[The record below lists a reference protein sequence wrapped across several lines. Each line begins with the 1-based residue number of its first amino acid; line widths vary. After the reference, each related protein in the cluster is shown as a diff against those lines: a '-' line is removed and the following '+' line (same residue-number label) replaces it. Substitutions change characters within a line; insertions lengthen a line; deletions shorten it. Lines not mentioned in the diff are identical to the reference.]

1 MWCIDG
7 CSCAAWDAEERACR
21 DDQRT
26 TSSRYGR
33 GKIGKLSLVLV
44 DVEDACCAWPSQ
56 DDWAEYCA
64 EYCAEYVER

>member
-1 MWCIDG
+1 MSCIDG
-7 CSCAAWDAEERACR
+7 CSSVAWDGEEGACG

-26 TSSRYGR
+26 TSSRYRR

-44 DVEDACCAWPSQ
+44 DVEDGCCAWPSL

-64 EYCAEYVER
+64 EYAER